1 MKTFIYGAALA
12 AFLTATP
19 AMAAYDSMG
28 RTNYDSMRHTKEDLA
43 LVQVN
48 ENDTQALQQA
58 LRDAGFNKRPV
69 TGYWDQNTTNALY
82 SYQDANGLVPTG
94 TLNNETLR
102 QLGLRM
108 SATNKVSGT
117 QDLNNPMP
125 SCHSMSYKNRY
136 PAHREV
142 IGSR

>member
-1 MKTFIYGAALA
+1 MKKFVYTVALV
-12 AFLTATP
+12 AFVSATP
-19 AMAAYDSMG
+19 AIAASYDPA
-28 RTNYDSMRHTKEDLA
+28 RHTRDDLA

-48 ENDTQALQQA
+48 ENDTQILQQA
-58 LRDAGFNKRPV
+58 LREAGFNKRPV

-102 QLGLRM
+102 QLGLVM

-117 QDLNNPMP
+117 RDLNTSEPRKTY
-125 SCHSMSYKNRY
+125 YKKRHHDETSSDY
-136 PAHREV
+136 RGEV